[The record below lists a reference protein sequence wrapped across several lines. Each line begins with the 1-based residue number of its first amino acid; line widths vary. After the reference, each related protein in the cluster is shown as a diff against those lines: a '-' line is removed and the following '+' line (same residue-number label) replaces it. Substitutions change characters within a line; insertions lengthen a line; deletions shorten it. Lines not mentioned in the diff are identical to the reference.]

1 MKNVLITSAGK
12 RVVLVNI
19 FQKTIQELHFDAK
32 VFTVDLRPEM
42 APACVMSDGSFPVP
56 RCTEESYIDSL
67 MDICKNHNVGV
78 IIPTIDTELMAL
90 AKSRQRFLQSGVNVV
105 VSDEAFII
113 KCRDKRHTAV
123 FFKELGI
130 DIPKPINKKHKN
142 TFRLFSYHNEHNEHN
157 HKKNENNNEPMEEMR
172 VKTVMLLSDGYD
184 NDYGTEEIV
193 DEVKKITKGQNL
205 AFTLHTFGYGE
216 DYDSKLMSKLA
227 IIRDGSFFAVEN
239 IDKIQEYFVNALGGC
254 MSIIYNQIKLKI
266 RMLKKD
272 YKIKKIFGQDKLFQ
286 FELKDDT
293 FSFENLQ
300 IISGKEYTYTFE
312 VELPEIIAINE
323 NIFEVVLIGDNDE
336 KYTEFGKYKI
346 VGGGFSIADEEYLK
360 NKLYDTLDEA
370 IKLKEQNKI
379 EQMNIILNKMKDWI
393 EKNYEGINK
402 RQYIKKLN
410 EAMGYLENNHSFQSI
425 GRARITADI
434 YENQLRR
441 GGIYSNKVQSHMI
454 SSLPKK

>member
-1 MKNVLITSAGK
+1 MEYSKP
-12 RVVLVNI
+12 
-19 FQKTIQELHFDAK
+19 QE
-32 VFTVDLRPEM
+32 TQ
-42 APACVMSDGSFPVP
+42 
-56 RCTEESYIDSL
+56 
-67 MDICKNHNVGV
+67 N
-78 IIPTIDTELMAL
+78 
-90 AKSRQRFLQSGVNVV
+90 Q
-105 VSDEAFII
+105 
-113 KCRDKRHTAV
+113 
-123 FFKELGI
+123 
-130 DIPKPINKKHKN
+130 INKKINISILQSQKLFNKN
-142 TFRLFSYHNEHNEHN
+142 TAFVISLTSPDKLEKDSNVDLLCVIDISGSMKGQKLTQIKLSLKSIISFMTPKDRLCIILFNDNANIYLNLDFMTEETKKFYLEKIEKIKAHGGTNILSGLTKALEILKED
-157 HKKNENNNEPMEEMR
+157 KKNENNNEPMEEMR

-184 NDYGTEEIV
+184 NDYSTEEIV

-266 RMLKKD
+266 KMLKKD

-286 FELKDDT
+286 FELKEDN

-323 NIFEVVLIGDNDE
+323 NIFEVELIGDNDE

-370 IKLKEQNKI
+370 VKLKEQKKI

-402 RQYIKKLN
+402 SQYLKKLN
-410 EAMGYLENNHSFQSI
+410 ESMGYLKNDNSFQSI
-425 GRARITADI
+425 GRTRITADI

-441 GGIYSNKVQSHMI
+441 GGIISNKVQSHMI

>member
-1 MKNVLITSAGK
+1 MEYSKP
-12 RVVLVNI
+12 
-19 FQKTIQELHFDAK
+19 QE
-32 VFTVDLRPEM
+32 TQ
-42 APACVMSDGSFPVP
+42 
-56 RCTEESYIDSL
+56 
-67 MDICKNHNVGV
+67 N
-78 IIPTIDTELMAL
+78 
-90 AKSRQRFLQSGVNVV
+90 Q
-105 VSDEAFII
+105 
-113 KCRDKRHTAV
+113 
-123 FFKELGI
+123 
-130 DIPKPINKKHKN
+130 INKKINISILQSQKLFNKN
-142 TFRLFSYHNEHNEHN
+142 TAFVLSLTSPDKLEKDSNVDLLCVIDISGSMKGQKLNQIKLSLKSIISFMTPKDRLCIILFNDNANIYLNLDFMTEETKKIYLEKIEKIKARGGTNILSGLTKALEILKED
-157 HKKNENNNEPMEEMR
+157 KKNENNNEPMEEMR